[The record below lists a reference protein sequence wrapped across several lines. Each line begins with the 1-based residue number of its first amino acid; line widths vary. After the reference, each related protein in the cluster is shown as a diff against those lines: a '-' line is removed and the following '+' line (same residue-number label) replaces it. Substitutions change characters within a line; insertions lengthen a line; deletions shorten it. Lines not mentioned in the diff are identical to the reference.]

1 MARRR
6 TKIKKVETEAV
17 ASSNLKNQGVKET
30 RVGDSYISL
39 ALGIIVVIAIAAVI
53 AAFVRGNR
61 YRVSTPPPT
70 EQIDISEESVQRTYV
85 LQEGEGLWDVAVKF
99 YGDGF
104 KWTELVKANKLDNP
118 DFIAPGTVLIIP
130 ALQ

>member
-70 EQIDISEESVQRTYV
+70 EQIDISEE
-85 LQEGEGLWDVAVKF
+85 
-99 YGDGF
+99 
-104 KWTELVKANKLDNP
+104 
-118 DFIAPGTVLIIP
+118 
-130 ALQ
+130 